1 MSSKRRPDPARERV
15 VVYNTSPSPVM
26 VTTTGAMC
34 PGSSTTIVDPADPRA
49 AELIAAGEL
58 VVKENA

>member
-1 MSSKRRPDPARERV
+1 MSSKRRPTPGPTRV

-26 VTTTGAMC
+26 VATSGAMC
-34 PGSSTTIVDPADPRA
+34 PGSSTTTVNPEDPRTA
-49 AELIAAGEL
+49 WLIAAGEL